1 MFRQD
6 YLIRLIE
13 QLGQAIR
20 RIAGLNDAERYEDA
34 LDEVERR
41 WNDLLGVPHELISAV
56 DTPTLA
62 SMLRAPETMRAAVR
76 LLVEEARALAGKGDP
91 VHATLRY
98 RLAIELLL
106 EARAIAEDPD
116 DEAVLLELSRHVRV
130 NQLDARYR

>member
-1 MFRQD
+1 VFRQD
-6 YLIRLIE
+6 YLMRLIE

-20 RIAGLNDAERYEDA
+20 RIAGLNDAENYGDA
-34 LDEVERR
+34 LDEIERR
-41 WNDLLGVPHELISAV
+41 WNDLLGVPHELIAVV

-62 SMLRAPETMRAAVR
+62 GMLGAPEKMRAAVR

-106 EARAIAEDPD
+106 EARAIAEEPD
-116 DEAVLLELSRHVRV
+116 DEAVLLELSRHVPV